1 MGAGSDDE
9 MRLSGSPAT
18 RSSAGRW
25 FIVALT
31 LIGLLGQLA
40 LQGLASPGETPRTAI
55 LRLTGIDISP
65 LAGISSHSPHHE
77 MSGMHMGHGA
87 SADSHH
93 VMPMPDHLGSS
104 GEGHHHDSDCPLC
117 PLLLFFGILLNATVF
132 LPAVSAVWLSM
143 RRIFAQ
149 PRAPPSF
156 TLLLPPATGPPLAI

>member
-1 MGAGSDDE
+1 
-9 MRLSGSPAT
+9 MRFSGSPAT
-18 RSSAGRW
+18 RSFAGRW

-65 LAGISSHSPHHE
+65 RAVVSGHLPGHE
-77 MSGMHMGHGA
+77 MSGMHMGHGS
-87 SADSHH
+87 SADGHH
-93 VMPMPDHLGSS
+93 VMPMPDHHGHS
-104 GEGHHHDSDCPLC
+104 GEEHHHDSDCPLC

-143 RRIFAQ
+143 RRFFAQ
-149 PRAPPSF
+149 PRAPPAF